1 MLKDPE
7 SLTEGQAAALDAPKS
22 MGTALWRGH
31 LLKEAFR
38 AVFRAQGEE
47 AEEEEG
53 KGAPGGAGVG
63 LPTHRN
69 SRSLH

>member
-1 MLKDPE
+1 MLKNPE

-38 AVFRAQGEE
+38 AVFRARGEE

-53 KGAPGGAGVG
+53 KGGLQAAPA
-63 LPTHRN
+63 
-69 SRSLH
+69 